1 MAASKTIGGINVTIS
16 AKTDKFAKGVTFA
29 RKTLLAFTKSVR
41 GFIFSMKG
49 FATALAIGAMVKFS
63 ASQFDTIAGM
73 GDLSD
78 KTGVATEK
86 LAGYLLAANEAGIA
100 NTTLEKSLTI
110 LASKGMT
117 LSGWVKETEKLSS
130 HQDRLNAAI
139 GLFGKRGADMVNL
152 VTAGSAALK
161 EQQQFAE
168 STGHALSR
176 SVVAGVDRAGEAF
189 MRFRRAVGGIFVTL
203 TGEMAPF
210 IEILSNRATNFLAT
224 NGGGK
229 GIGSTIAN
237 AIIEMTK
244 FVADSI
250 HLMVQGVLS
259 AISDFKG
266 MVIQFRSSSAA
277 SAMGLGYQGA
287 GDKARAVAGFDASRK
302 AYGRSLAWELPS
314 AGIDRMVADARKE
327 SEKFAQGKK
336 SISGLLMSDPT
347 IASLMRS
354 GGAAAGNAKQFGGQL
369 IQGVVQGI
377 RSVPGWMNQAQWAG
391 MMFAGNN
398 MPKGMGER
406 PSLALA
412 ESGSADSYRQQ
423 AAIRR
428 QSEGIAKQQLAVQ
441 KQMRDGIN
449 KIADAPPM
457 RPANFKG

>member
-1 MAASKTIGGINVTIS
+1 
-16 AKTDKFAKGVTFA
+16 
-29 RKTLLAFTKSVR
+29 
-41 GFIFSMKG
+41 
-49 FATALAIGAMVKFS
+49 
-63 ASQFDTIAGM
+63 
-73 GDLSD
+73 
-78 KTGVATEK
+78 
-86 LAGYLLAANEAGIA
+86 
-100 NTTLEKSLTI
+100 
-110 LASKGMT
+110 
-117 LSGWVKETEKLSS
+117 
-130 HQDRLNAAI
+130 
-139 GLFGKRGADMVNL
+139 
-152 VTAGSAALK
+152 
-161 EQQQFAE
+161 
-168 STGHALSR
+168 
-176 SVVAGVDRAGEAF
+176 
-189 MRFRRAVGGIFVTL
+189 VGGIFVTL

-377 RSVPGWMNQAQWAG
+377 RSVPGLINQAQWAG
-391 MMFAGNN
+391 MMFQGNN
-398 MPKGMGER
+398 VKGAGGGFSGISAQSPLSQEGNAQR
-406 PSLALA
+406 VRSLAQNPILKVN
-412 ESGSADSYRQQ
+412 Q
-423 AAIRR
+423 
-428 QSEGIAKQQLAVQ
+428 KQLEEQKLTRVAVQ
-441 KQMRDGIN
+441 KMAANPLILQ
-449 KIADAPPM
+449 
-457 RPANFKG
+457 PANI